1 MQGRV
6 QKYVEL
12 RGYGFILIDFKTRV
26 FFHLKD
32 WKSDVAPQ
40 VGMAVTFDISPSGNP
55 QKYKLNQ
62 AINVVP
68 VESVSG
74 GAR

>member
-1 MQGRV
+1 MQGKV

-26 FFHLKD
+26 FFHLRD

-40 VGMAVTFDISPSGNP
+40 VGMPVTFDISPSSNP
-55 QKYKLNQ
+55 AKYKLNQ

-68 VESVSG
+68 VEGFGG
-74 GAR
+74 GAK

>member
-12 RGYGFILIDFKTRV
+12 RGYGFILLDFKTRV
-26 FFHLKD
+26 FFHLRD
-32 WKSDVAPQ
+32 WKSDLAPQ
-40 VGMAVTFDISPSGNP
+40 VGMHVTFDLSPSSNP
-55 QKYKLNQ
+55 AKYKLNQ
-62 AINVVP
+62 AINVAA
-68 VESVSG
+68 VEHVGG